1 MGCCPP
7 ADPQMI
13 RFQHQIHNL
22 YQLNQ
27 KLVQLAIKIKKE
39 TKVTGP
45 GVAAVVGQ
53 GDRRSVAVVRI
64 YLGVSV
70 KGLE

>member
-1 MGCCPP
+1 MLSTCRSTDDSIP
-7 ADPQMI
+7 ASNPQPI
-13 RFQHQIHNL
+13 PTKSEISSTRYKN
-22 YQLNQ
+22 
-27 KLVQLAIKIKKE
+27 KKNE

>member
-1 MGCCPP
+1 VKTDGQDLLTGCCPP

-27 KLVQLAIKIKKE
+27 KLVQLAVKKKKKE
-39 TKVTGP
+39 TEVTGP
-45 GVAAVVGQ
+45 GVAAAVGW
-53 GDRRSVAVVRI
+53 GDRRSVAAVGI
-64 YLGVSV
+64 
-70 KGLE
+70 